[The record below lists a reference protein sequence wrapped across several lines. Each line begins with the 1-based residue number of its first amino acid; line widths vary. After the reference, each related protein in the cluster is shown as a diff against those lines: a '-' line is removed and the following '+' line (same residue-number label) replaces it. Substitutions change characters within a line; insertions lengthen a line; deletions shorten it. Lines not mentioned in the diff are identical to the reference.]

1 MNDEDKLKKLA
12 KFKKDFQKLMDKYP
26 DVLISG
32 GRDGEVRGYI
42 SLQHPRFENGHGNIT
57 LTYQGKVIQ

>member
-26 DVLISG
+26 DINVYG
-32 GRDGEVRGYI
+32 NVNGDVTGYI
-42 SLQHPRFENGHGNIT
+42 DLQYPRVENKHGNIT
-57 LTYQGKVIQ
+57 LTYQGKMI